1 MAKLDFQKMKEFR
14 EKRKWTQEE
23 FAVLAGMPLGTYRD
37 LEQGNRT
44 KINFVHVEKVA
55 KVHGMQ
61 VKDFTLDEPDKT
73 TAEIVKSRGR
83 PKSPDL
89 LTALPSCGIINAGQS
104 ITHVES
110 QKKELR
116 TFREIL
122 GDGVYFIGQVSGDSM
137 TARNIR
143 NKDTAVFVE
152 ETEHRKVPNGE
163 IVLVRIDG
171 GLILKELDRL
181 NDGRIILRSRSD
193 NPKNKD
199 VTPNEEEPGEL
210 VGICIGTLRPSKS
223 VVRLHGIN
231 GRRKG

>member
-1 MAKLDFQKMKEFR
+1 MSKIDHGKVKQLRNAKGM
-14 EKRKWTQEE
+14 TQE
-23 FAVLAGMPLGTYRD
+23 ALCAATGIPLGTYRD
-37 LEQGNRT
+37 IEQGNSESPHLD
-44 KINFVHVEKVA
+44 IFLAIA
-55 KVHGMQ
+55 KVHGLQ
-61 VKDFTLDEPDKT
+61 VKDLILADDEEAKPSPP
-73 TAEIVKSRGR
+73 VRGR

-110 QKKELR
+110 QKKELK

-152 ETEHRKVPNGE
+152 ETEHRKVANGE

-171 GLILKELDRL
+171 GLILKELSRL
-181 NDGRIILRSRSD
+181 PDGSIVLRSRSD

-210 VGICIGTLRPSKS
+210 LGICIGTLRPSKS
-223 VVRLHGIN
+223 VLRLHNTGN
-231 GRRKG
+231 RGKKK